1 MTIARLLGAA
11 ALCLTPM
18 AGSGQTLTE
27 DQIRALVLDTIRT
40 NPDIVMEA
48 LQILETQQ
56 AEAQAAAAQA
66 FLADQRGILY
76 DTSNAP
82 VIGNPDGDV
91 TMVEFFD
98 YNCPFCHRAK
108 GELDA
113 LLAADPNIRV
123 VMREWPVLGEG
134 STFAARAALAARAQG
149 KYAAF
154 HDALMTMQ
162 GRAEEQS
169 VMRVAATVGLDVD
182 QLRRDMDAP
191 EVAEHLQISSGL
203 ARSLGFSGTP
213 SFVIGD
219 TLAPGAISRDQ
230 MATLV
235 AAARAAND

>member
-1 MTIARLLGAA
+1 MTIARFLGAA
-11 ALCLTPM
+11 ALCLTPF
-18 AGSGQTLTE
+18 SGVAQTLSE
-27 DQIRALVLDTIRT
+27 DEIRELVLDTIRT
-40 NPDIVMEA
+40 NPEIIMEA
-48 LQILETQQ
+48 LQILDTRQQ
-56 AEAQAAAAQA
+56 QEQANAAQA
-66 FLADQRGILY
+66 FLADQGGVLF

-82 VIGNPDGDV
+82 VLGNPDGDV

-149 KYAAF
+149 KYEAF
-154 HDALMTMQ
+154 HNALMTMP

-169 VMRVAATVGLDVD
+169 VLRLAATVGLDVD

-203 ARSLGFSGTP
+203 ARSLGFTGTP
-213 SFVIGD
+213 SFVVGD
-219 TLAPGAISRDQ
+219 ALAPGAISRDE

-235 AAARAAND
+235 AAARSATD